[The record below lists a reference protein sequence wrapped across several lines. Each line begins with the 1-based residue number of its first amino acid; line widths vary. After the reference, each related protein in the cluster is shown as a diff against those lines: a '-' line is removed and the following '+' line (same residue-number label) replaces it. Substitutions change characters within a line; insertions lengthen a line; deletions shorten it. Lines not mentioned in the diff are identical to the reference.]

1 MASSDDVQGDDAGKM
16 KMRTREKLSPTL
28 LTREGVAMPR
38 MLYGTAWKAER
49 TADLVATALRAGF
62 RGIDT
67 ACQPKHYQEKGVG
80 DAIAAVA
87 EAKDVSPPV
96 TREGL
101 FLQTKYTPI
110 RGMVLLVV
118 LPGDIFLIGER
129 ARPPARALKRTA
141 P

>member
-1 MASSDDVQGDDAGKM
+1 
-16 KMRTREKLSPTL
+16 MRTGGPGGEKLSPTL
-28 LTREGVAMPR
+28 RTREGVAMPR

-87 EAKDVSPPV
+87 AAKDVSPPV
-96 TREGL
+96 TREDL

-110 RGMVLLVV
+110 RGMVLV
-118 LPGDIFLIGER
+118 LPSDTPLFGEC
-129 ARPPARALKRTA
+129 ARPSPRPLKQTA